1 MSQIH
6 QNQMNNTPNQQFPQN
21 QMQLMTNRNFTQ
33 YNQNEQQNIQNIPN
47 FQNYKEEDIINQTN
61 EIRNFIDNNNINEL
75 YKYININHPS
85 KLILQNG
92 LIYLLDEYQKNP
104 SFYKFL

>member
-21 QMQLMTNRNFTQ
+21 QMQLITNRNFTQ
-33 YNQNEQQNIQNIPN
+33 YNQNEQQNIPN

-92 LIYLLDEYQKNP
+92 LIY
-104 SFYKFL
+104 